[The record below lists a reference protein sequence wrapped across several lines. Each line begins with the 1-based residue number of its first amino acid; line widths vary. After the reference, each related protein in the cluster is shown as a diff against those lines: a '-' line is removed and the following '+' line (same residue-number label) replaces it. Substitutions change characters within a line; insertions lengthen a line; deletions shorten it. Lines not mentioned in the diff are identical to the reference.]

1 MKRAYLLLGSN
12 EGNRE
17 KWLRDAIIR
26 IATSCGTIVRM
37 SSIYSTAAW
46 GLEDQPDFL
55 NMALAIDT
63 GLSPTDLL
71 TAIQQIEKDLGR
83 QRDVKWGQRTLDI
96 DILFY
101 DNKVVDLPNLK
112 IPHPELVNRRFALEP
127 LCEIAPTYVH
137 PAVNKT
143 VGLLL
148 DECSDKLEVTKL

>member
-12 EGNRE
+12 EGDRE
-17 KWLRDAIIR
+17 KWLRDAIILV
-26 IATSCGTIVRM
+26 ATNCGTIIRM

-63 GLSPTDLL
+63 NLSPLDLL
-71 TAIQQIEKDLGR
+71 AAIQKVEESLGR
-83 QRDVKWGQRTLDI
+83 QRTVKWGQRTLDV

-101 DNKVVDLPNLK
+101 DNKIIDLPNLK
-112 IPHPELVNRRFALEP
+112 IPHPELAKRRFALEP
-127 LCEIAPTYVH
+127 LCEIAPSHVH
-137 PAVNKT
+137 PVVNKT

-148 DECSDKLEVTKL
+148 DECRDKLEVTKL